1 MSIDAIQS
9 SSTGMTSALTGAT
22 KDNLGKED
30 FLKLLVAQLA
40 HQDPL
45 QPMENTE
52 FVAQLAQFSSLEQ
65 LMGVNSNI
73 GLLQVSQT
81 AMTNNQV
88 SGLIGKE
95 IEAKGDRVQ
104 LTQSGS
110 ADVNFDLGASAKEVT
125 VKIKDA
131 NGNLVRTLSV
141 GSRTSGLNSVQW
153 DGKDSMGN
161 VMTAG
166 TYSIEVTAK
175 DSSGNAVNVSSRFKG
190 VVTGV
195 TFNGGIPLLE
205 VGNTTVQLGD
215 VYAVRQAPSSP

>member
-1 MSIDAIQS
+1 MGIDAIQS

-88 SGLIGKE
+88 SGLIGKQ

-110 ADVNFDLGASAKEVT
+110 ADVNFDLGSSAKEVT

-141 GSRTSGLNSVQW
+141 GSRSSGLNSVQW

-190 VVTGV
+190 VVSGV